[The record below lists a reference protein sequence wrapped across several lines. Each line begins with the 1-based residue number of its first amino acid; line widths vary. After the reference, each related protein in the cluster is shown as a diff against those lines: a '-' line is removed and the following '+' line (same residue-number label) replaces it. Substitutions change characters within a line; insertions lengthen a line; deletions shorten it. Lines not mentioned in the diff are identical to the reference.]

1 MAIFNKKT
9 KDEVAGFAAKKGVE
23 EKKTTK
29 TAPKEGVAPVTG
41 RSAFS
46 HVLLRPRVTEKA
58 TDEAMKNTYIFE
70 VDPRSNKEE
79 IRQAVLHL
87 YGVNPIKVNTMVLPA
102 KKVFS
107 RGKRGIKSGG
117 KKAVIYLKEGD
128 SIEFV

>member
-9 KDEVAGFAAKKGVE
+9 KDVAKGVAVKKGGDTTETPLTGGVTQTKKGV
-23 EKKTTK
+23 
-29 TAPKEGVAPVTG
+29 
-41 RSAFS
+41 SAFS

-58 TDEAMKNTYIFE
+58 TEEAMKNTYVFE

-79 IRQAVLHL
+79 IRQAIVHL
-87 YGVNPIKVNTMVLPA
+87 YGVKPVKVHTMVLPA
-102 KKVFS
+102 KKVLS
-107 RGKRGIKSGG
+107 RGKRGVKSGG

>member
-9 KDEVAGFAAKKGVE
+9 KEAAAGTAVKKIKKEITKIPSRESAAP
-23 EKKTTK
+23 TK
-29 TAPKEGVAPVTG
+29 E
-41 RSAFS
+41 RFAFS

-58 TDEAMKNTYIFE
+58 TAEAMKNTYIFD

-79 IRQAVLHL
+79 IRQAVLQL
-87 YGVNPIKVNTMVLPA
+87 YGVRPVKVHTMVLPA
-102 KKVFS
+102 KKVLS
-107 RGKRGIKSGG
+107 RGKRGVKAGG

>member
-9 KDEVAGFAAKKGVE
+9 KDGTAGTAVRKT
-23 EKKTTK
+23 EKESTK
-29 TAPKEGVAPVTG
+29 TPSGEGATPNKE
-41 RSAFS
+41 RFAFS

-87 YGVNPIKVNTMVLPA
+87 YGVRPVKVHTMVLPA
-102 KKVFS
+102 KKVLS
-107 RGKRGIKSGG
+107 RGKRGVKAGG

>member
-9 KDEVAGFAAKKGVE
+9 KDAVKG
-23 EKKTTK
+23 
-29 TAPKEGVAPVTG
+29 GVATKKKEAGKETLLTEGATPATQE

-58 TDEAMKNTYIFE
+58 TAEATKNTYVFE

-79 IRQAVLHL
+79 IRQAIVHL
-87 YGVNPIKVNTMVLPA
+87 YGVRPVKVHTMVLPA
-102 KKVFS
+102 KEVLS

>member
-9 KDEVAGFAAKKGVE
+9 KEAVVGTAVRKTKKE
-23 EKKTTK
+23 ITK
-29 TAPKEGVAPVTG
+29 TPSADGTTPTKE
-41 RSAFS
+41 RFAFS

-58 TDEAMKNTYIFE
+58 TAEAMKNTYVFE

-87 YGVNPIKVNTMVLPA
+87 YGVRPVKVHTMVLPA
-102 KKVFS
+102 KEVFS
-107 RGKRGIKSGG
+107 RGKRGVKAGG